1 MSIEAVAQFCEAVN
15 GNEEWQEEI
24 RNFGA
29 EDNMVDY
36 AKGKGHVFSEQDFNT
51 YVEGQMD
58 GELSEFETELVAGG
72 NYVPGGQVSDRG
84 IQGESYYASW
94 S

>member
-1 MSIEAVAQFCEAVN
+1 MSIEAVAQFREGVN
-15 GNEEWQEEI
+15 ANEEWQEEI

-51 YVEGQMD
+51 YVEDNMD

-72 NYVPGGQVSDRG
+72 NVAGGQVSDRG